1 MNNTTEHIIANAAV
15 TYRVNIYFSNGKS
28 LGFVN
33 IYMDDENTTD
43 ETTLQI
49 KKLIKVYEERQ
60 KQLQEVIKIHSGKA
74 VYHIDIYQISLIE
87 IIKNIK
93 KSSKQ

>member
-1 MNNTTEHIIANAAV
+1 MNNTADHTIVNDLV
-15 TYRVNIYFSNGKS
+15 TYRVNIYFTNGKS

-33 IYMDDENTTD
+33 IYMDDEKTTD

-49 KKLIKVYEERQ
+49 KKLIQTYEDRQ
-60 KQLQEVIKIHSGKA
+60 KQLQEVVKIHSGKA
-74 VYHIDIYQISLIE
+74 EYYIDTYQISLIE

-93 KSSKQ
+93 KSSK

>member
-1 MNNTTEHIIANAAV
+1 MNNTTENIIANAAV

-49 KKLIKVYEERQ
+49 KKLIKAAMPILSPLDFLLFILKY
-60 KQLQEVIKIHSGKA
+60 LP
-74 VYHIDIYQISLIE
+74 
-87 IIKNIK
+87 
-93 KSSKQ
+93 